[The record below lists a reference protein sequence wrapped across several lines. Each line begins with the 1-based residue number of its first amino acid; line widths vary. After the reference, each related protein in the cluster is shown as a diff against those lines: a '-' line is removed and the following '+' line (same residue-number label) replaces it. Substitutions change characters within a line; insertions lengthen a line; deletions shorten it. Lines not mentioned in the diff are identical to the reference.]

1 MNRES
6 TLAVVAA
13 LLLLGATGLVLAA
26 PDALDDP
33 RSEDAPPGHLAVA
46 ETAIAPGEIT
56 GETAALRIDTGL
68 RHRGGALENVSVR
81 YRAVDSESGLL
92 VDERRVELGEVT
104 GDGEVSAAGTLVVP
118 REGGYRIETTVFADG
133 ERVAS
138 DSGTVRGVAALT
150 PDYADR
156 RVGFPDHRVWPT
168 LAVAVD
174 EADGETATLRITAS
188 VTNRG
193 DDPSEAVELAVLLRQ
208 SDSNVVADRATT
220 TVEAIRPGRT
230 ETVDVTVTVPDD
242 YNYYVDAMVRA
253 DGVVVDEAG
262 SVANLN
268 PRETISANET
278 TEEVAFNA
286 EDFAEEESEAEAP
299 REEPEGATDGE
310 TPGFGAVAAVL
321 ALLSLML
328 AGRLRRRGADRG
340 DSR

>member
-13 LLLLGATGLVLAA
+13 LLLVGAAGLVLAA

-46 ETAIAPGEIT
+46 ETAVAPGEIT
-56 GETAALRIDTGL
+56 AETAALRIDTGL
-68 RHRGGALENVSVR
+68 IHRGGPLQNVSVR
-81 YRAVDSESGLL
+81 YRAVDAESGLL
-92 VDERRVELGEVT
+92 VDERRVGLGEVT
-104 GDGEVSAAGTLVVP
+104 GDGEVSAEGTLVVP

-133 ERVAS
+133 ERVAR
-138 DSGTVRGVAALT
+138 DSGTVRGVEALT

-156 RVGFPDHRVWPT
+156 RIGFADHRVWPT
-168 LAVAVD
+168 LAVAVQ

-193 DDPSEAVELAVLLRQ
+193 DDPSESIELAVLLRQ

-220 TVEAIRPGRT
+220 TVEGVRPGRT
-230 ETVDVTVTVPDD
+230 ETVDVTVTVPND
-242 YNYYVDAMVRA
+242 YNYYVDAMLRA

-268 PRETISANET
+268 PRETISANRT
-278 TEEVAFNA
+278 TEEVAFSA
-286 EDFAEEESEAEAP
+286 EDFAEEESEP
-299 REEPEGATDGE
+299 TPPEEPDESTDGE
-310 TPGFGAVAAVL
+310 TPGFGAVVALVAVL
-321 ALLSLML
+321 TLAL
-328 AGRLRRRGADRG
+328 AGRLRRRGPDRG